1 MQPHALN
8 RIPIEIL
15 RARVAGEIRAAILR
29 GDLPPGSR
37 VKQEDLAGKLGVSRE
52 PVRQALLLLQREG
65 LVQAEPNRGALVAPL
80 DRERIS
86 DVYGL
91 REAVETTVVATLARR
106 PAFDIEPFRRI
117 IERGRAAAQKRDLPA
132 LIDLDMSFH
141 IGLYEADGNRVMIDL
156 LRAQWTHMR
165 RLMSMV
171 LDEGSYRDEIWDEH
185 EEIVMAI
192 KARKVVHASAL
203 TGRHIREAKG
213 FMLSFLDG
221 RDDD

>member
-1 MQPHALN
+1 VQPYALN

-65 LVQAEPNRGALVAPL
+65 LVQAKPNRGALVAPL
-80 DRERIS
+80 DRELIS

-91 REAVETTVVATLARR
+91 REAVETTVVAMLARR
-106 PAFDIEPFRRI
+106 PDFDIEPSRAI
-117 IERGRAAAQKRDLPA
+117 IDRGRAAAQKRDLPA

-141 IGLYEADGNRVMIDL
+141 IGLYEASGNRVIVDL

-165 RLMSMV
+165 RLMSTV
-171 LDEGSYRDEIWDEH
+171 LDPESYRESIWDEH
-185 EEIVMAI
+185 EAIVTAI
-192 KARKVVHASAL
+192 KARRVVPASAL
-203 TGRHIREAKG
+203 AGRHVREAKR
-213 FMLSFLDG
+213 FMLGFLDL
-221 RDDD
+221 RT